1 MRRLLHTLYFQVL
14 LAILAGALLGIF
26 FPDLSVRLRPL
37 GDAFIRL
44 IKMMV
49 APIVFCTV
57 VTGIAQMR
65 NTRKVGR
72 VGLRA
77 LIYFEAVTTLA
88 LLIGLMVVN
97 LLRPGEGL
105 HLHAEDMN
113 PEAVQSY
120 VTRAGET
127 NTTDFLVQLIPESIV
142 AAFAGN
148 NLLQI
153 LLFSVML
160 GFALSSIGNKATPLL
175 QGLQSLE
182 DGLFRM
188 IRYIMKLAPIGAF
201 GAMAFTV
208 GKYGF
213 GSLTQLGHLLLA
225 FYLTCI
231 LFVVLVLGGILR
243 LAGYNIFRLLAYLR
257 EELLLV
263 LGTSSS
269 ESAMPG
275 LIDKLEK
282 LGCSEPVVGLV
293 VPTGYSFNLDG
304 TCIYLTMASVFLA
317 QATDTPMAIAQQTG
331 LLLVLLLTSKG
342 AAGVT
347 GSGFITLAATLPMAG
362 HIPVAAISILLGID
376 RFMSEGRAITNLIG
390 NAVATIVIAGWEK
403 EINTGKAKALIGLRK
418 KASLG

>member
-1 MRRLLHTLYFQVL
+1 MRRLLHTLYIQVL
-14 LAILAGALLGIF
+14 LAIVAGALLGVF

-57 VTGIAQMR
+57 VTGIAHMR

-72 VGLRA
+72 VGLHA
-77 LIYFEAVTTLA
+77 LIYFEVVTTLA
-88 LLIGLMVVN
+88 LLIGLLVIN
-97 LLRPGEGL
+97 LLQPGAGL
-105 HLHAEDMN
+105 HLRAEDMD
-113 PEAVQSY
+113 AATVQQY
-120 VTRAGET
+120 ITKAGT
-127 NTTDFLVQLIPESIV
+127 SDFLVNLIPESIV
-142 AAFAGN
+142 GAFASN

-153 LLFSVML
+153 LLFSLLM
-160 GFALSSIGNKATPLL
+160 GFALASIGQRATPLL
-175 QGLQSLE
+175 NGLQSLE
-182 DGLFRM
+182 DALFRM
-188 IRYIMKLAPIGAF
+188 IRLIMKLAPIGAF
-201 GAMAFTV
+201 GAMAFTI

-213 GSLTQLGHLLLA
+213 GSLAQLGQLLLA
-225 FYLTCI
+225 FYLTCAI
-231 LFVVLVLGGILR
+231 FIVLVLGGILR
-243 LAGYNIFRLLAYLR
+243 LAGYNIFRLLSYLR

-304 TCIYLTMASVFLA
+304 TCIYLTMAAVFLA
-317 QATDTPMAIAQQTG
+317 QATDTPMDIAQQAG

-347 GSGFITLAATLPMAG
+347 GSGFITLAATLPVAG

-376 RFMSEGRAITNLIG
+376 RFMSEGRALTNLTG

-403 EINTGKAKALIGLRK
+403 EIEKGKAKALIGSK
-418 KASLG
+418 KA